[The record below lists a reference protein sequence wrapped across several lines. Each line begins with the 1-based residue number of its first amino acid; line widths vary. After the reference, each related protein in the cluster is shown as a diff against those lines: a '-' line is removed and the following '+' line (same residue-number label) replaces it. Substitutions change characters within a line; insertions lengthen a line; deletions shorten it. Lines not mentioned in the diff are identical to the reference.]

1 MPDHTHQIPDHTH
14 QIPDHSHQIDTT
26 HEHAL
31 KYGIFE
37 EPSKCSN
44 VKVYI
49 NNTLFAENINSD
61 KELNIT
67 EKIKIGQ
74 RNDIRIE
81 TETNGRITCNLF
93 TKSFA
98 AF

>member
-1 MPDHTHQIPDHTH
+1 
-14 QIPDHSHQIDTT
+14 
-26 HEHAL
+26 
-31 KYGIFE
+31 
-37 EPSKCSN
+37 
-44 VKVYI
+44 VKVYV
-49 NNTLFAENINSD
+49 NNVLVGQNINSD
-61 KELNIT
+61 TELNIT